1 MKTLILK
8 LNATGDVVRTTPLL
22 HRLPDDVTWIT
33 ARANLALL
41 EGVAKNLRCL
51 AWEQRLLALDTE
63 YDLLINLEDEAE
75 VAAFAEGVRH
85 RHLFGA
91 YLGAQDR
98 VQYTESAKQWF
109 DLSLISGHGK
119 EKADEL
125 KYLNRRSYQ
134 DLIFAG
140 LGYRFEG
147 EAYCLPE
154 PVTTD
159 LFGDVAIAP
168 KAGAVWPMKNWAHY
182 DELKRELEAM
192 GLTVNMLPQR
202 SSLLEHLGDV
212 RNHRCL
218 VSGDS
223 LPMHLALG
231 TGTPCVTLFSC
242 TSPWEI
248 FDYGLQTKI
257 LSPHLG
263 QFFYKRG
270 HDERATTAIRLDTVL
285 RAVMDRLRERDA
297 ASERQQA

>member
-1 MKTLILK
+1 MNTLILK

-22 HRLPDDVTWIT
+22 HRLPGNVTWIT
-33 ARANLALL
+33 AAANLVLL
-41 EGVAKNLRCL
+41 EGVVKNLRCL
-51 AWEQRLLALDTE
+51 AWEYRSIALDSE
-63 YDLLINLEDEAE
+63 YDLLINLEDDVE
-75 VAAFAEGVRH
+75 VAAFARSVRH

-91 YLGAQDR
+91 YLGPQEK
-98 VQYTESAKQWF
+98 VQYTDSASQWF
-109 DLSLISGHGK
+109 DLSLISRHGK

-134 DLIFAG
+134 DLIFEG
-140 LGYRFEG
+140 LGHCFEG
-147 EAYCLPE
+147 EKYLLPE
-154 PVTTD
+154 PAATD
-159 LFGDVAIAP
+159 LSGDIAIAP
-168 KAGAVWPMKNWAHY
+168 KAGAVWPMKNWAYY
-182 DELKRELEAM
+182 DQLKQRLEAT
-192 GLTVNMLPQR
+192 GLAVNVLPHR
-202 SSLLEHLGDV
+202 PSLLEHLGDV

-257 LSPHLG
+257 ISPLLG

-270 HDERATTAIRLDTVL
+270 HDQRATSAIHLDTVL
-285 RAVMDRLRERDA
+285 HALADAIRESNTSCA
-297 ASERQQA
+297 E

>member
-22 HRLPDDVTWIT
+22 HRLPGDITWVT
-33 ARANLALL
+33 ARSNLALL
-41 EGVAKNLRCL
+41 EGAAENLRCL
-51 AWEQRLLALDTE
+51 AWEHRSLALEAD

-75 VAAFAEGVRH
+75 VAAFAKGVRH
-85 RHLFGA
+85 HHLFGA
-91 YLGAQDR
+91 YLGVQDR
-98 VQYTESAKQWF
+98 IQYTDSARQWF
-109 DLSLISGHGK
+109 DLSLISRHGK
-119 EKADEL
+119 DKADEL

-134 DLIFAG
+134 DLIFEG
-140 LGYRFEG
+140 MGYRFEG
-147 EAYCLPE
+147 ETYHLPE
-154 PVTTD
+154 PLTTE
-159 LFGDVAIAP
+159 LCGDVAIAP
-168 KAGAVWPMKNWAHY
+168 KAGVVWPMKNWAHY
-182 DELKRELEAM
+182 DQLRLQLEAK
-192 GLTVNMLPQR
+192 GLTVNVLPQR

-257 LSPHLG
+257 VSPLLG

-270 HDERATTAIRLDTVL
+270 DDKRATTAIRLDSVL
-285 RAVMDRLRERDA
+285 DAVMGRIRERTSCA
-297 ASERQQA
+297 EEET